1 MADTIAAI
9 ATAPG
14 TGAIGI
20 LRLSGP
26 AAVDIAGR
34 LFRPADGRPLE
45 AHRPHTLV
53 YGALL
58 GPGGEVIDRALAT
71 FSRAPR
77 SYTGEDTAEFQCH
90 GSPMVLQLG
99 LEAVFAQGAR
109 QAGPGEFTRR
119 AFLNGR
125 LDLAQAEAVAD
136 WLEGLGL
143 LNDLEYAK
151 NLVRHYE
158 RKGYGTRKIR
168 DELYRRGVPREYW
181 DEALEEREGSEEAID
196 AFLRARLKGGL
207 PEGKELKR
215 VTDALTRR
223 GFSWPDI
230 AAGLRRYGAEVED

>member
-1 MADTIAAI
+1 MCQPTISRMKISKVEPSQRKEGRWLVWLEDGSLIRIGEGDVVAHGLYAGMELNDEAA
-9 ATAPG
+9 AALLDAAALHRMKQKALNALTA
-14 TGAIGI
+14 
-20 LRLSGP
+20 
-26 AAVDIAGR
+26 
-34 LFRPADGRPLE
+34 RPLSRKE
-45 AHRPHTLV
+45 LTRKLTARPR
-53 YGALL
+53 
-58 GPGGEVIDRALAT
+58 PDR
-71 FSRAPR
+71 
-77 SYTGEDTAEFQCH
+77 
-90 GSPMVLQLG
+90 
-99 LEAVFAQGAR
+99 
-109 QAGPGEFTRR
+109 
-119 AFLNGR
+119 NG
-125 LDLAQAEAVAD
+125 
-136 WLEGLGL
+136 LEGLGL